1 LQLLIKYTENKA
13 AEIPRRRFRRDIHL
27 NNRLCKIKS
36 DNRLQD
42 FWIGQPCILH
52 QQQFCTMDLRFENQV
67 AVITGAASGLGL
79 AIAQQLAHYKVK
91 LVLIDKNKE
100 LLLSAVSNPDADV
113 HAIDITDEQA
123 VHQLMDATGNRY
135 GRIDILVNSAGI
147 TGITNTKSHLVE
159 SANLRSV
166 FEVNFMG
173 SYHTSKYALPWM
185 LRNNYG
191 RVLHVASIAGKEGN
205 AGMLA
210 YSASKAAVIGMT
222 KVQGKEYAETGIT
235 VNALAPAVIR
245 TALVDA
251 MPEEQVRYMT
261 DKIPMKRCGSLEE
274 AAGIATYIVSPQNSF
289 TTGFTFDLSGGRAT
303 Y

>member
-1 LQLLIKYTENKA
+1 
-13 AEIPRRRFRRDIHL
+13 
-27 NNRLCKIKS
+27 
-36 DNRLQD
+36 
-42 FWIGQPCILH
+42 
-52 QQQFCTMDLRFENQV
+52 MDLKFENQV

-79 AIAQQLAHYKVK
+79 AIAQQLAQYKVK
-91 LVLIDKNKE
+91 LVLIDKNRE
-100 LLLSAVSNPDADV
+100 LLLQATHRFDADK
-113 HAIDITDEQA
+113 HAIDITDERA
-123 VHQLMDATGNRY
+123 VQQLMEDTGNRY
-135 GRIDILVNSAGI
+135 GRIDMLVNSAGI

-159 SANLRSV
+159 SDNLRAV
-166 FEVNFMG
+166 FDVNFMG
-173 SYHTSKYALPWM
+173 SYHTSKYVLPWM

-235 VNALAPAVIR
+235 VNALAPAVVR

-251 MPEEQVRYMT
+251 MPEEQVKYMT
-261 DKIPMKRCGSLEE
+261 DKIPMKRCGTLEE
-274 AAGIATYIVSPQNSF
+274 AAGIATYILSPQNSF